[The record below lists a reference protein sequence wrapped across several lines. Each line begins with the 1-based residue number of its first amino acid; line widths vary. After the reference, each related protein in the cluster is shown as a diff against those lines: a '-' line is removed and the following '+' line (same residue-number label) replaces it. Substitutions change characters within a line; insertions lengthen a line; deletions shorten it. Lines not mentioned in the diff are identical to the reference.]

1 MPRSGLKW
9 IVQVRGERG
18 EDSDEDISEDE
29 PMLGEDTGIRGY
41 SDVKSSDS
49 FAKNEKGNPA
59 NSNF

>member
-18 EDSDEDISEDE
+18 DDSDEDMSEDE

-41 SDVKSSDS
+41 SDVKS
-49 FAKNEKGNPA
+49 KGGNRESQMCEEVA
-59 NSNF
+59 R